1 MTRRSKRQRDVGLV
15 KDYIVRP
22 VGIEILSRFLI
33 TTFQRVKTHSKDG
46 EEQMLSLRT
55 FVYNEEL
62 PTPIVMTKPLKPR
75 STDTSDG
82 KFFSSLNFVKMES
95 RRI

>member
-82 KFFSSLNFVKMES
+82 KLFFFINFWLNK
-95 RRI
+95 I

>member
-82 KFFSSLNFVKMES
+82 KFLRWLIFG
-95 RRI
+95 